1 MTRLKQ
7 QQSSQQQ
14 QHSRCALSVALLA
27 SQIIRTELLLQ
38 RHQIQ
43 RQLEQ
48 QRYRSNK
55 LSQQLQSQ
63 QRSNQDRLRARV
75 SDDRLAPESHPG
87 TRQQRASPAASRCH
101 ANPGQQA
108 QDQQGLPQNFGR
120 RPHDAHLWFKE
131 GRISDG
137 TQG

>member
-14 QHSRCALSVALLA
+14 QHSRCELSVALLA

-48 QRYRSNK
+48 GHYITAIDYRS
-55 LSQQLQSQ
+55 S
-63 QRSNQDRLRARV
+63 
-75 SDDRLAPESHPG
+75 
-87 TRQQRASPAASRCH
+87 
-101 ANPGQQA
+101 
-108 QDQQGLPQNFGR
+108 
-120 RPHDAHLWFKE
+120 
-131 GRISDG
+131 
-137 TQG
+137 

>member
-38 RHQIQ
+38 WHQIQ

-48 QRYRSNK
+48 R
-55 LSQQLQSQ
+55 
-63 QRSNQDRLRARV
+63 
-75 SDDRLAPESHPG
+75 H
-87 TRQQRASPAASRCH
+87 
-101 ANPGQQA
+101 
-108 QDQQGLPQNFGR
+108 
-120 RPHDAHLWFKE
+120 
-131 GRISDG
+131 
-137 TQG
+137 

>member
-7 QQSSQQQ
+7 RQSSQQQ

-27 SQIIRTELLLQ
+27 LQIIRTELLLQ

-75 SDDRLAPESHPG
+75 SDDWLAPESH
-87 TRQQRASPAASRCH
+87 PAASRCH

-108 QDQQGLPQNFGR
+108 QGQQGLPKFCGR
-120 RPHDAHLWFKE
+120 PC
-131 GRISDG
+131 
-137 TQG
+137 